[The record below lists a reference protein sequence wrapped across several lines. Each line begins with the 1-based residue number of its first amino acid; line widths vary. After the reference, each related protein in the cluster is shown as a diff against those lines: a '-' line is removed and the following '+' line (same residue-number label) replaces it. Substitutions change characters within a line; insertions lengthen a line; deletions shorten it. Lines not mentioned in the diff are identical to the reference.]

1 MNDFVSTPCI
11 RCGKDRIFKK
21 SWKEKLDNK
30 GTMMTI
36 VEAICPDK
44 DCQKIVDA
52 MFAEKREKRIAA
64 ENRNKSIK
72 LKPTPEAPIKLN

>member
-1 MNDFVSTPCI
+1 MSDFVSTPCI
-11 RCGKDRIFKK
+11 RCEKMRVFKR

-36 VEAICPDK
+36 VEAVCPDK
-44 DCQKIVDA
+44 ECQKIVDA
-52 MFAEKREKRIAA
+52 MFAEKREKRLAA

-72 LKPTPEAPIKLN
+72 LKPATEPQIKLN